1 MAGESKAAIQ
11 FFRGVD
17 EPVVPDIRITRSR
30 DGRTGQ
36 AIFVFEQPEAL
47 APETMEAI
55 TGMFMLDE
63 EGTLVT
69 REVNGK
75 FVNGKPSALEAT
87 YTWKSE
93 QDFERFMRFAQRYA
107 DSSGLGYSQDS
118 GEAPASDS
126 SNG

>member
-1 MAGESKAAIQ
+1 MADGSKAVIQ
-11 FFRGVD
+11 FLNGVD
-17 EPVVPDIRITRSR
+17 EPVVPDIRVTRSR

-47 APETMEAI
+47 APEVMEAI

-118 GEAPASDS
+118 GEAAASDNT
-126 SNG
+126 NG

>member
-1 MAGESKAAIQ
+1 LMADGSKAVIQ
-11 FFRGVD
+11 FLRGVD
-17 EPVVPDIRITRSR
+17 EPVVPDIRVTRSR

-47 APETMEAI
+47 APEVMEAI

-118 GEAPASDS
+118 GEAAQD
-126 SNG
+126 

>member
-1 MAGESKAAIQ
+1 MADGSKAVIQ
-11 FFRGVD
+11 FLRGVD
-17 EPVVPDIRITRSR
+17 EPVVPDIRVTRSR

-47 APETMEAI
+47 APEVMEAI

-63 EGTLVT
+63 EGMLVT

-75 FVNGKPSALEAT
+75 FVNGKASALEAT

-107 DSSGLGYSQDS
+107 ESSGLGYSQDS
-118 GEAPASDS
+118 SEAAQD
-126 SNG
+126 

>member
-1 MAGESKAAIQ
+1 MADGSKAVIQ
-11 FFRGVD
+11 FLRGVD
-17 EPVVPDIRITRSR
+17 EPVVPDIRVTRSR

-47 APETMEAI
+47 APEVMEAI

-63 EGTLVT
+63 EGMLVT

-75 FVNGKPSALEAT
+75 FVNGKASALEAT

-107 DSSGLGYSQDS
+107 ESSGLGYSQDS
-118 GEAPASDS
+118 GEAAQD
-126 SNG
+126 

>member
-1 MAGESKAAIQ
+1 MADGSKAVIQ
-11 FFRGVD
+11 FLRGVD
-17 EPVVPDIRITRSR
+17 EPVVPDIRVTRSR

-47 APETMEAI
+47 APEVMEAI

-118 GEAPASDS
+118 GEAVESDIAK
-126 SNG
+126 G